1 MTLRHFA
8 ALALCLLLWT
18 ITPAAA
24 QSERVLVPFA
34 PVTGTLASGGS
45 EDWQYTAPAGAV
57 ISLFARSSDG
67 TLDPVLTVLEGAD
80 VVIANDDYD
89 YPDTRDSALEAFTLP
104 RTGTYTIRVSA
115 YGSTAGAYSLLLLLG
130 YGDDALVDEFD
141 TGGSWEADEEQAD
154 VAFTTGNSQLEVT
167 LTGLE
172 ESGSIYN
179 TLDTNFDRFYLNAI
193 FDEVRGRGGWQVA
206 LLGRMVDGDGYAFE
220 LDSQG
225 LWRVS
230 RREGGESTPLRDW
243 TTHPAIRA
251 GEARFRLGMMA
262 YGEDLDLFYND
273 QYIGSVRDD
282 RFARPGS
289 IGIGLATGSQL
300 DSSMTAL
307 LNAVS
312 VTIPVNP
319 AIFPSQVQ
327 VSSDGALMTRDLRRR
342 GILSDA
348 APALNVGESFVD
360 LGRAGVGALP
370 LARGETYSRFA
381 YAANVTWE
389 LGYENA
395 PAGCGLVFGYQDETT
410 YSLAY
415 LMQSGAYGV
424 SPRLGEIFAPGVSGS
439 LSAPPDLPT
448 QLLVVV
454 NDEGLHY
461 FVRGLLVGSLPD
473 AATTTGG
480 IGIAVVNEA
489 PLNTTCRFRDVWL
502 ATGE

>member
-1 MTLRHFA
+1 MTPRHFA
-8 ALALCLLLWT
+8 VLALCLLLWT
-18 ITPAAA
+18 TTPSAA
-24 QSERVLVPFA
+24 QSDRLLVPFA
-34 PVTGTLASGGS
+34 PVTGTLVSGGS

-67 TLDPVLTVLEGAD
+67 TLDPVLSVLEGAD
-80 VVIANDDYD
+80 VVISNDDYD
-89 YPDTRDSALEAFTLP
+89 YPDTRDSALEAITLP

-141 TGGSWEADEEQAD
+141 TADSWETDDDQAE
-154 VAFTTGNSQLEVT
+154 VAVTAANSQLELT

-179 TLDTNFDRFYLNAI
+179 TLDTNFDHFYVSAN

-206 LLGRMVDGDGYAFE
+206 LLGRMTDGEGYAFE
-220 LDSQG
+220 LDNQG
-225 LWRVS
+225 LWRLS
-230 RREGGESTPLRDW
+230 RREAGESTPLRDW

-251 GEARFRLGMMA
+251 GETRFRLGMMA

-273 QYIGSVRDD
+273 QYIGSVRDE
-282 RFARPGS
+282 RFARPGG
-289 IGIGLATGSQL
+289 IGIGLRTGSQL
-300 DSSMTAL
+300 DSTMTAR

-312 VTIPVNP
+312 VTIPVRP

-342 GILSDA
+342 GMLNDA
-348 APALNVGESFVD
+348 APALNVGESFID
-360 LGRAGVGALP
+360 LGRAGVGALT
-370 LARGETYSRFA
+370 LARGETYTRFA

-389 LGYENA
+389 SSYENA

-424 SPRLGEIFAPGVSGS
+424 SPRLGEIFAPGVSGN
-439 LSAPPDLPT
+439 LTAAPDLPT
-448 QLLVVV
+448 HLLVVV

-489 PLNTTCRFRDVWL
+489 PLNTTCRYRDVWL